1 MARVNREREPG
12 EKENRCLRRLKWN
25 GANER
30 GKFRGKINE
39 PGVSGPRA
47 TYTLMATAN
56 KRFVLSSVRVCMR
69 AFRGRFP
76 RVN

>member
-39 PGVSGPRA
+39 PGVSGPRG

-56 KRFVLSSVRVCMR
+56 KRFRFFLCMCVCVCVC
-69 AFRGRFP
+69 FEVDF
-76 RVN
+76 